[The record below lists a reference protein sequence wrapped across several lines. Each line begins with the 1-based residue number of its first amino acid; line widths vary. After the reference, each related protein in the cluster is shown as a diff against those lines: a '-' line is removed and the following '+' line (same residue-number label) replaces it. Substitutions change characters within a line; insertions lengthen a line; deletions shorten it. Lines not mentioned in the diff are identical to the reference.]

1 MLEGSKR
8 RDSLAKGHLE
18 YRKLKDLNETSH
30 AEGTVIRAAEFH
42 PHAAVGLVAGLNGT
56 ATLFKVDGK
65 TNPKIQTV
73 NFQNF
78 PIKTA
83 HFTSSGS
90 QFVVGSQHYPH
101 YFVYDL
107 NAGKTLKVLF
117 FTVSFFYLKTLVFG
131 YLVAS

>member
-56 ATLFKVDGK
+56 ATLFKVLTG
-65 TNPKIQTV
+65 THLNLAGV
-73 NFQNF
+73 
-78 PIKTA
+78 
-83 HFTSSGS
+83 
-90 QFVVGSQHYPH
+90 FVI
-101 YFVYDL
+101 
-107 NAGKTLKVLF
+107 
-117 FTVSFFYLKTLVFG
+117 
-131 YLVAS
+131 